1 MQTIH
6 DILNV
11 ILMIFFMKKKRS
23 KHVWLDF
30 ISHINIHTHFFY
42 QLILLYHTYIIY

>member
-23 KHVWLDF
+23 KYWLDF